1 MDVPTKVDDRGRV
14 LIPQELRTRSGI
26 KPGQDVRV
34 EIEDEGNLVIQPV
47 LSSDE
52 FLEDA
57 TGAINEDTRRAEAEP
72 IDPLELKQMWK
83 PSP

>member
-26 KPGQDVRV
+26 EPGQDVRV
-34 EIEDEGNLVIQPV
+34 EIDDEGNLVIQPV
-47 LSSDE
+47 LSTDE
-52 FLEDA
+52 FLEET
-57 TGAINEDTRRAEAEP
+57 TGAINKDTRREEAEP
-72 IDPLELKQMWK
+72 IDPLGFKQMWE